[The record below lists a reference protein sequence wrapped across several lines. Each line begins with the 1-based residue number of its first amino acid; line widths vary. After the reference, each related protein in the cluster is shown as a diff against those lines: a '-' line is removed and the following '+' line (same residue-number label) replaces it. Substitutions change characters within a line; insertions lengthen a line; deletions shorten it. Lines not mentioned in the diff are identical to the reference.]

1 MLLHQQFVRNAKRHS
16 NKLAIK
22 DKTTKSEVSYG
33 RALIG
38 ALILSKKF
46 EKYDK
51 GYIGIMI
58 PTSAGC
64 ALATVG
70 ALMSG
75 RVPVMI
81 NYSTGAEQNSRFA
94 QEKCSFKTIITSK
107 ALLDKT
113 PNPDR
118 EEIREAISGNLCR
131 CTGYV
136 KIVDAIEA
144 VSMAG
149 RQQVGCS
156 PMQPKESTNYE

>member
-1 MLLHQQFVRNAKRHS
+1 MMLLHQQFVRNAKRYS
-16 NKLAIK
+16 KKIAIK
-22 DKTTKSEVSYG
+22 DKTTKSEVTYG

-46 EKYDK
+46 DQFDQ

-81 NYSTGAEQNSRFA
+81 NYSTGAETNAKFA
-94 QEKCSFKTIITSK
+94 QEKCKFKTIITSK
-107 ALLDKT
+107 ALLD
-113 PNPDR
+113 P
-118 EEIREAISGNLCR
+118 ISRN
-131 CTGYV
+131 
-136 KIVDAIEA
+136 
-144 VSMAG
+144 
-149 RQQVGCS
+149 
-156 PMQPKESTNYE
+156 

>member
-1 MLLHQQFVRNAKRHS
+1 MLLHQQFVRNAKHYS
-16 NKLAIK
+16 KKLAIK

-70 ALMSG
+70 AVMSG

-81 NYSTGAEQNSRFA
+81 NYSTGAEQNCRFA

-107 ALLDKT
+107 ALLDKIKCPVIDGRNPPHERSEHQRRGHCAH
-113 PNPDR
+113 PN
-118 EEIREAISGNLCR
+118 
-131 CTGYV
+131 TW
-136 KIVDAIEA
+136 
-144 VSMAG
+144 
-149 RQQVGCS
+149 
-156 PMQPKESTNYE
+156 